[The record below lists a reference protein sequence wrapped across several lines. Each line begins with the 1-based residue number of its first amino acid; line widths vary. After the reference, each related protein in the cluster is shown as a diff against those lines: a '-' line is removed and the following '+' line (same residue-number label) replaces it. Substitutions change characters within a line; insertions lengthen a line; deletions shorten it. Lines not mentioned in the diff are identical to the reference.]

1 MALRP
6 QLAEDVLSLIQKHP
20 DITQTQEVVLK
31 LAATLLAEDVM
42 GEELH
47 DQPDLRLLVTSRD
60 FDLIPGTIEV
70 WDGLMSPKDWSTPNR
85 LARAE
90 EEGLDW

>member
-6 QLAEDVLSLIQKHP
+6 PLAEDVLSLIQKYP

-31 LAATLLAEDVM
+31 LAATLLAEDAM

-47 DQPDLRLLVTSRD
+47 DQPDTRLLVTSRD
-60 FDLIPGTIEV
+60 FGLIPGRIEV
-70 WDGLMSPKDWSTPNR
+70 REGLMSPKDWSTPNR

-90 EEGLDW
+90 EESADC

>member
-1 MALRP
+1 MR
-6 QLAEDVLSLIQKHP
+6 KYP

-31 LAATLLAEDVM
+31 LAATLLAEDGM

-47 DQPDLRLLVTSRD
+47 NQPDERLLVTSRD
-60 FDLIPGTIEV
+60 FDLIPGRIEV
-70 WDGLMSPKDWSTPNR
+70 WEGLMSPKDWDTPNR

-90 EEGLDW
+90 AGADS